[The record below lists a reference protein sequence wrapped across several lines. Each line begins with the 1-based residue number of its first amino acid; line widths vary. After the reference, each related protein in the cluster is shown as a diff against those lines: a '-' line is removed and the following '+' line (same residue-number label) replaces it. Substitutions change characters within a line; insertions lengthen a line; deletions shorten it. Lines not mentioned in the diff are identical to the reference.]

1 VGVWPAAAGKVRL
14 DGADVF
20 DWDKQELGP
29 HIGYLPQN
37 VELFDGTVADNVA
50 RFGDVDMEEVK
61 AAIEITGMRSTIE
74 ALPDAYNTNIGD
86 AGAMLSG
93 GQRQRLGLARALYGS
108 PKLLV
113 LDEPN
118 ASLDA
123 AGDKQLL
130 ELLTR
135 LKTTGMTIV
144 AITHRNTLMP
154 AVDKIVLLRDGQ
166 VAAFGPRD
174 DVLAAL
180 AKAAEQARAKQVGAT
195 ASKAVPNTSFRKVGN
210 SA

>member
-1 VGVWPAAAGKVRL
+1 
-14 DGADVF
+14 
-20 DWDKQELGP
+20 
-29 HIGYLPQN
+29 
-37 VELFDGTVADNVA
+37 VADNVA